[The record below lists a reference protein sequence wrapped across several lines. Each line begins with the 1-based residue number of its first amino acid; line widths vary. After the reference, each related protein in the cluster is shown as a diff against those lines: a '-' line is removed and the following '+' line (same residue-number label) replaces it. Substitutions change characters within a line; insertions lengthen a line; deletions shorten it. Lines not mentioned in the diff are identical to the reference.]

1 MSHQASSLDASMRG
15 AGPRTLYRKLWD
27 SHVIAQVPNG
37 DDDRSALIHVDRHIL
52 HECSTHQSFEA
63 LRQNGRNVRRRET
76 HLAVPDHA
84 VSTREDRAEQ
94 VGTATPADHQLAA
107 LRNNTQQFG
116 VPYIPL
122 EDDRQ
127 GIVHV
132 IGPELGF
139 TLPGT
144 TLACGDSHTS
154 THGAFG
160 ALAFGVGA
168 SDCETILAT
177 NAIVQRRADT
187 MCIELTGTLQDDVTA
202 KDIALALI
210 AKYGAGFATGH
221 ALEFTGPVVM
231 AMSMAGRMTLCNM
244 AIEAGARIGLIAPD
258 ATTVAYLRDRPF
270 APSGAEFDSAAVY
283 WQSLAS
289 DPGAKYDRVIA
300 FDIDRLAPQVTWGT
314 NPQCSMAIDAHIP
327 TSQTFAGGAKEQ
339 ARMLGYMGLE
349 AGSALGNVAIDVV
362 FIGSCTNGRIED
374 LRAAA
379 HVARGRRVAQGVRAL
394 VVPGSMAV
402 RRQAELEGLDVVFR
416 NAGFEWR
423 LPGCSMCVA
432 MNEDRL
438 QPGER
443 CASTS
448 NRNFEGRQGRGGRTH
463 LMSPGMAAAAAVTGH
478 ITDVRAL
485 PAVEGE
491 SM

>member
-1 MSHQASSLDASMRG
+1 MP
-15 AGPRTLYRKLWD
+15 PRTLYRKLWD
-27 SHVIAQVPNG
+27 NHVIAAAPDG
-37 DDDRSALIHVDRHIL
+37 DDDRSALIHVDRHLL

-63 LRQNGRNVRRRET
+63 LRRNGRNVRRRET

-84 VSTREDRAEQ
+84 VSTGADRLTQSEA
-94 VGTATPADHQLAA
+94 ASPAQLQLAA
-107 LRNNTQQFG
+107 LRSNVAEFG

-122 EDDRQ
+122 EDAHQ

-139 TLPGT
+139 TLPGI

-160 ALAFGVGA
+160 ALAFGIGA
-168 SDCETILAT
+168 SDCETVLAT

-187 MCIELTGTLQDDVTA
+187 LCIELTGMLQDGVTA

-210 AKYGAGFATGH
+210 ATFGAGFATGR
-221 ALEFTGPVVM
+221 ALEYTGPVIR
-231 AMSMAGRMTLCNM
+231 AMDMAGRMTLCNM
-244 AIEAGARIGLIAPD
+244 AIEAGARIGLVAPD
-258 ATTVAYLRDRPF
+258 ETTIAYLRDRPL
-270 APSGAEFDSAAVY
+270 APDGGQFERAADY
-283 WQSLAS
+283 WRSLPS
-289 DPGAKYDRVIA
+289 DPGATYDRVIA
-300 FDIDRLAPQVTWGT
+300 FDIDGLAPQVTWGT
-314 NPQCSMAIDAHIP
+314 NPQCGIAVDARIP
-327 TSQTFAGGAKEQ
+327 GMPVDVDAAHEHGRMLDYMNLEAGGA
-339 ARMLGYMGLE
+339 LTDTT
-349 AGSALGNVAIDVV
+349 VDVV

-379 HVARGRRVAQGVRAL
+379 NVARGRKVADRVRAM

-402 RRQAELEGLDVVFR
+402 RRQAEEEGLDTVFT
-416 NAGFEWR
+416 NAGFDWR
-423 LPGCSMCVA
+423 MPGCSMCVA

-438 QPGER
+438 KPGER

-448 NRNFEGRQGRGGRTH
+448 NRNFEGRQGRGGQTH

-478 ITDVRAL
+478 ITDLRIL
-485 PAVEGE
+485 PALVEKGT
-491 SM
+491 